1 MTDSWKEVS
10 WNKWQMSIVL
20 ARIMFRRR
28 RRAHTTGSCFID
40 KPRGPFLLWIFPM
53 WLGLAPRQRESVKSP
68 RKQKCVQLCWTS
80 ATNEITRESC
90 YLAWCPPLRTPLQCP
105 FVYLKRTF
113 HGHSLWT
120 EHLLC
125 ISTYAA
131 HLITILISLFWTPLP
146 PHPCLLKSPVLLL
159 RYSLF
164 TNDYLI
170 LGWKDWR
177 RLIFPHLQ

>member
-1 MTDSWKEVS
+1 MFYRQTQRSLSLVNISHVTWAYSTSARVCEV
-10 WNKWQMSIVL
+10 
-20 ARIMFRRR
+20 
-28 RRAHTTGSCFID
+28 T
-40 KPRGPFLLWIFPM
+40 
-53 WLGLAPRQRESVKSP
+53 P

-80 ATNEITRESC
+80 ATNKITRESC

-131 HLITILISLFWTPLP
+131 HLITILISLFITPLP
-146 PHPCLLKSPVLLL
+146 PQPWFLKSPVSLL
-159 RYSLF
+159 RYSLS
-164 TNDYLI
+164 TNDCISFLA
-170 LGWKDWR
+170 GKTEGASPF
-177 RLIFPHLQ
+177 LIFSSDHVLTAIDFLYGTTYPCSCFCVRRKS

>member
-1 MTDSWKEVS
+1 MLELCSEEDDEHTLQDHVLSTNPEVP
-10 WNKWQMSIVL
+10 
-20 ARIMFRRR
+20 F
-28 RRAHTTGSCFID
+28 SCEY
-40 KPRGPFLLWIFPM
+40 FPCD
-53 WLGLAPRQRESVKSP
+53 LGLLHVSESVKSP

-131 HLITILISLFWTPLP
+131 YLITILISLFLTPLL
-146 PHPCLLKSPVLLL
+146 PHPCLPKSPVLLL

-170 LGWKDWR
+170 LGRKD
-177 RLIFPHLQ
+177 